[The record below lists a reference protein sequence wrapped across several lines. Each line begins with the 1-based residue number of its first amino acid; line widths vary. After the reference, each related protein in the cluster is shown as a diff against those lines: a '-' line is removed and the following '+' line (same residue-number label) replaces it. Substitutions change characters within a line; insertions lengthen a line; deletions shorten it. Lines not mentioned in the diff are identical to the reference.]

1 MWFLTAGPVINL
13 PMILAELPDRK
24 NCGCFFKK
32 HHRHEQVQVFDI
44 YLGVFSC
51 LHLAVGRHHRRRI
64 PRHPHGLQ
72 LGRVKVFI
80 AHHMHTLAPESA
92 TNSLPSCFIVD
103 AAGKLHSSVGEK
115 NVALSFSLRLYMF
128 LARFHAL
135 PRAHRCCLSV
145 SSCPQISQ
153 RGYFADEAF

>member
-1 MWFLTAGPVINL
+1 
-13 PMILAELPDRK
+13 
-24 NCGCFFKK
+24 
-32 HHRHEQVQVFDI
+32 
-44 YLGVFSC
+44 
-51 LHLAVGRHHRRRI
+51 
-64 PRHPHGLQ
+64 
-72 LGRVKVFI
+72 
-80 AHHMHTLAPESA
+80 MHTLAPESA

-153 RGYFADEAF
+153 RGYFADEAFRVVFFQAMVLHFPGYLLDVAQTW